1 MMKILSSGK
10 SAVLL
15 NGSPSCWIPCKKG
28 RQGDLVSPYIF
39 INVTYVLSRLISS
52 KSSSEDLWHHMVDGS
67 LCPALQYVDDNII
80 FTRASTSSI
89 LAVKKALSDFALATS
104 LSVNHHK
111 TTLLPSCVDSSTTY
125 NIASVFGIVVS
136 SFLKHTLASP
146 TPREVS
152 LFDWSH
158 LISSYDSYLAG
169 LLVVLV
175 QHTHARLLLAGLL
188 VLASC

>member
-1 MMKILSSGK
+1 MGRL
-10 SAVLL
+10 AV
-15 NGSPSCWIPCKKG
+15 GFPARRG

-136 SFLKHTLASP
+136 YFLKHTLASP